1 MRQFRRQIISKKR
14 GEIMISISKKYTRFS
29 AWLVFFLFPF
39 LLHGCA
45 GVEGRATQPAGA
57 VNQCVLIDTD
67 FDIDDM
73 MAIPLV
79 IGHKH
84 VAAIV
89 TSEGYTKPE
98 LGAAALS
105 RLIAEPNQ
113 RPIPVIAGAS
123 THLDE
128 KKIVSEW
135 GQFVLQYRDLMNRIN
150 NFTVSAMPPADVRPD
165 YTAQVVKAVSN
176 CKSVEVL
183 IIGTFSS
190 FVHYSPQIE
199 SKIGRVVIMGKALE
213 GDTTQRPGN
222 FSFNC
227 EYDMPACKKVFYEQ
241 LPKYQYV
248 YVDVPR
254 SKCDTTPNS
263 VGCKGTVYGPTLN
276 MVKNLDSQGL
286 PNTLKKVLL
295 GYTDSWNLD
304 TWPNK
309 IYGGKSLLW
318 DQSAALYMVYPEIFK
333 KLGGP
338 SGHFEAAV
346 SPEEFRAKWTEATNQ
361 AKTYK

>member
-1 MRQFRRQIISKKR
+1 MKAF
-14 GEIMISISKKYTRFS
+14 GEIMKFIAKNNFRPIVWLSLAFVSI
-29 AWLVFFLFPF
+29 LM
-39 LLHGCA
+39 HGCA
-45 GVEGRATQPAGA
+45 SVDERNTQSTAL
-57 VNQCVLIDTD
+57 VNQCVLVDTD

-79 IGHKH
+79 IGNKH
-84 VAAIV
+84 VAAFV

-113 RPIPVIAGAS
+113 RHIPVIIGAS

-150 NFTVSAMPPADVRPD
+150 NFTVSGMPPAGVQAD
-165 YTAQVVKAVSN
+165 YKNQVVKAVSN
-176 CKSVEVL
+176 CKTVDVL

-190 FVHYSPQIE
+190 FVNYSPAIE
-199 SKIGRVVIMGKALE
+199 SKINHVVIMGKALE

-241 LPKYQYV
+241 LPKYKYT

-254 SKCDTTPNS
+254 SKCDTTPNQ
-263 VGCKGTVYGPTLN
+263 GACKGTVYGPTLE
-276 MVKNLDSQGL
+276 MVKNLHSEGL
-286 PNTLKKVLL
+286 PNTLKQVLL
-295 GYTDSWNLD
+295 GYTNSWNLD

-338 SGHFEAAV
+338 NGHFEAAV
-346 SPEEFRAKWTEATNQ
+346 SPQEFRAKWTEATNQ

>member
-1 MRQFRRQIISKKR
+1 MKNFIKKNFRI
-14 GEIMISISKKYTRFS
+14 F
-29 AWLVFFLFPF
+29 AWMTIG
-39 LLHGCA
+39 LLPLLMHGCA
-45 GVEGRATQPAGA
+45 SVNESQTTKTAA

-67 FDIDDM
+67 YDIDDM

-113 RPIPVIAGAS
+113 RHIPVIIGAS

-128 KKIVSEW
+128 KKIVTDW
-135 GQFVLQYRDLMNRIN
+135 GQFVLQYRSLMNRNN
-150 NFTVSAMPPADVRPD
+150 NFTVSAMPPSAHQLD
-165 YTAQVVKAVSN
+165 YKKQVVQAVSN
-176 CKSVEVL
+176 CKSVDVL
-183 IIGTFSS
+183 MIGTFSS
-190 FVHYSPQIE
+190 FVHYSPLIE
-199 SKIGRVVIMGKALE
+199 SKINQVVIMGKALE

-227 EYDMPACKKVFYEQ
+227 EYDMPACKKAFYEQ
-241 LPKYQYV
+241 LPKYKYV

-254 SKCDTTPNS
+254 STCDSTPNQQ
-263 VGCKGTVYGPTLN
+263 GCKGTVYGPTLG
-276 MVKNLDSQGL
+276 MVKKLDAEGL
-286 PNTLKKVLL
+286 PNTLKQVLL
-295 GYTDSWNLD
+295 GYTNSWNLD

-309 IYGGKSLLW
+309 VYGGKTLLW
-318 DQSAALYMVYPEIFK
+318 DQTAALYMVYPEIFK

-338 SGHFEAAV
+338 KGHFSPAV
-346 SPEEFRAKWTEATNQ
+346 SPEELRAKWTEATNQ

>member
-1 MRQFRRQIISKKR
+1 MKNFIKKNFRL
-14 GEIMISISKKYTRFS
+14 F
-29 AWLVFFLFPF
+29 AWMTIGLMP
-39 LLHGCA
+39 LLMHGCA
-45 GVEGRATQPAGA
+45 SVNESQTTKTAA

-67 FDIDDM
+67 YDIDDM

-84 VAAIV
+84 VVAIV

-113 RPIPVIAGAS
+113 RHIPVIIGAS

-128 KKIVSEW
+128 KKIVTDW
-135 GQFVLQYRDLMNRIN
+135 GQFVLQYRSLMNRNN
-150 NFTVSAMPPADVRPD
+150 NFTVSAMPPSAHQLD
-165 YTAQVVKAVSN
+165 YKKQVVQAVSN
-176 CKSVEVL
+176 CKSVDVL

-190 FVHYSPQIE
+190 FVHYSPLIE
-199 SKIGRVVIMGKALE
+199 SKINQVVIMGKALE

-227 EYDMPACKKVFYEQ
+227 EYDMPACKKAFYEQ
-241 LPKYQYV
+241 LPKYKYV

-254 SKCDTTPNS
+254 STCDSTPNQQ
-263 VGCKGTVYGPTLN
+263 GCKGTVYGPTLD
-276 MVKNLDSQGL
+276 MVKKLDAEGL
-286 PNTLKKVLL
+286 PNTLKQVLL
-295 GYTDSWNLD
+295 GYTNSWNLD

-309 IYGGKSLLW
+309 VYGGKTLLW
-318 DQSAALYMVYPEIFK
+318 DQTAALYMVYPEIFK

-338 SGHFEAAV
+338 KGHFSPAV
-346 SPEEFRAKWTEATNQ
+346 SPEELRAKWTEATNQ

>member
-1 MRQFRRQIISKKR
+1 MKKNL
-14 GEIMISISKKYTRFS
+14 IKNKYRLFT
-29 AWLVFFLFPF
+29 WLTIGLMP
-39 LLHGCA
+39 LLMHGCA
-45 GVEGRATQPAGA
+45 S
-57 VNQCVLIDTD
+57 VNESQTSNTALVDQCVLIDTD

-84 VAAIV
+84 VVAIV
-89 TSEGYTKPE
+89 TSEGYTKPD
-98 LGAAALS
+98 LGASALS

-113 RPIPVIAGAS
+113 RHIPVIIGAS
-123 THLDE
+123 TNLDE
-128 KKIVSEW
+128 KKIVSDW
-135 GQFVLQYRDLMNRIN
+135 GQFVLQYRTLMNRLN
-150 NFTVSAMPPADVRPD
+150 HYTVTAMPPSTNQLD
-165 YTAQVVKAVSN
+165 YKKQVTQAVSN
-176 CKSVEVL
+176 CKSVDIL

-190 FVHYSPQIE
+190 FVHYSPLIE
-199 SKIGRVVIMGKALE
+199 SKINQVVIMGKALE

-227 EYDMPACKKVFYEQ
+227 EYDMPACKKAFYEQ
-241 LPKYQYV
+241 LPKYKYV

-254 SKCDTTPNS
+254 SKCDSTPNS
-263 VGCKGTVYGPTLN
+263 PQCKGTVYGPTLD
-276 MVKNLDSQGL
+276 MAKKLDGEGL
-286 PNTLKKVLL
+286 PNTLKQVLL
-295 GYTDSWNLD
+295 GHSNSWNLD

-309 IYGGKSLLW
+309 IYGGKTLLW

-333 KLGGP
+333 KVGGP
-338 SGHFEAAV
+338 KGHFEPAV

>member
-1 MRQFRRQIISKKR
+1 MKYSIKDNFR
-14 GEIMISISKKYTRFS
+14 FFV
-29 AWLVFFLFPF
+29 WLTIGLMSLFI
-39 LLHGCA
+39 HGCA
-45 GVEGRATQPAGA
+45 SVNESQTSKTAA

-89 TSEGYTKPE
+89 TSEGYTKPD

-113 RPIPVIAGAS
+113 RNIPVIIGAS

-135 GQFVLQYRDLMNRIN
+135 GQFVLQYRTLMNRLN
-150 NFTVSAMPPADVRPD
+150 NFTITAMPPSAKQVD
-165 YTAQVVKAVSN
+165 YKTEVTQAVSN
-176 CKSVEVL
+176 CKSVDIL

-190 FVHYSPQIE
+190 FVEYSPLIE
-199 SKIGRVVIMGKALE
+199 SKINQVVIMGKALE

-227 EYDMPACKKVFYEQ
+227 EYDMPACKKAFYEQ
-241 LPKYQYV
+241 LPKYKYV

-263 VGCKGTVYGPTLN
+263 PQCKGTVYGPTLK
-276 MVKNLDSQGL
+276 MAKKLDAEGL
-286 PNTLKKVLL
+286 PNTLKQVLL
-295 GYTDSWNLD
+295 GYTNSWNLD

-338 SGHFEAAV
+338 EGHFESAV

>member
-1 MRQFRRQIISKKR
+1 MLKFNNYLQLFVRIVFIISLILLQGCVR
-14 GEIMISISKKYTRFS
+14 GESRQVQSSNAI
-29 AWLVFFLFPF
+29 
-39 LLHGCA
+39 
-45 GVEGRATQPAGA
+45 
-57 VNQCVLIDTD
+57 NQCVLIDTD

-79 IGHKH
+79 IGNRH
-84 VAAIV
+84 VVALI

-113 RPIPVIAGAS
+113 RHIPVIIGAS

-128 KKIVSEW
+128 NKILSKW
-135 GQFVLQYRDLMNRIN
+135 GSFVLQYRELMNRLN
-150 NFTVSAMPPADVRPD
+150 HFATLAMPPAIVNSD
-165 YTAQVVKAVSN
+165 YTDQVLRTVSN

-190 FVHYSPQIE
+190 FVNYSSKIE
-199 SKIGRVVIMGKALE
+199 SKISRVVIMGKALE
-213 GDTTQRPGN
+213 GDATQNRGN

-227 EYDMPACKKVFYEQ
+227 EYDLSACKKVFYEQ

-254 SKCDTTPNS
+254 SKCDNAPNRDD
-263 VGCKGTVYGPTLN
+263 CKGTVYGPTLD
-276 MVKNLDSQGL
+276 MVNNLDSQGL
-286 PNTLKKVLL
+286 PNTLKIVLL
-295 GYTDSWNLD
+295 ENPDSWNMN

-309 IYGGKSLLW
+309 IYGGKTLLW
-318 DQSAALYMVYPEIFK
+318 DQSAALYMIYPELFK
-333 KLGGP
+333 KIGGP
-338 SGHFEAAV
+338 GGHYEAAV
-346 SPEEFRAKWTEATNQ
+346 SPEEFRAKWTQATNQ

>member
-1 MRQFRRQIISKKR
+1 MKGSD
-14 GEIMISISKKYTRFS
+14 EIMKFMAKSSFRLF
-29 AWLVFFLFPF
+29 AWLSLACVSILM
-39 LLHGCA
+39 HGCA
-45 GVEGRATQPAGA
+45 SVDDRNTLNKAS

-113 RPIPVIAGAS
+113 RHIPVIIGAS

-128 KKIVSEW
+128 KKIVSDW
-135 GQFVLQYRDLMNRIN
+135 GQFVLQYRELMNRLN
-150 NFTVSAMPPADVRPD
+150 NFTDTALPPHSAQTD
-165 YTAQVVKAVSN
+165 YKNQVVKALSS

-190 FVHYSPQIE
+190 FVNYSPLIE
-199 SKIGRVVIMGKALE
+199 SKINHIVIMGKALE
-213 GDTTQRPGN
+213 GNTTQRPDN

-227 EYDMPACKKVFYEQ
+227 EYDMTACKKVFYEQ
-241 LPKYQYV
+241 LPQYKYT

-254 SKCDTTPNS
+254 SKCDTTPNQD
-263 VGCKGTVYGPTLN
+263 GCKGKVYGPTLD
-276 MVKNLDSQGL
+276 MVRNLDSEGL

-295 GYTDSWNLD
+295 GNTDSWNLD

-309 IYGGKSLLW
+309 IYGGKTLLW

-333 KLGGP
+333 KVGGP
-338 SGHFEAAV
+338 NGHFEAAV
-346 SPEEFRAKWTEATNQ
+346 SPQEFRAKWTEATNQ

>member
-1 MRQFRRQIISKKR
+1 MKILAKNKFWSL
-14 GEIMISISKKYTRFS
+14 G
-29 AWLVFFLFPF
+29 WLSLVLVS
-39 LLHGCA
+39 LLMHGCA
-45 GVEGRATQPAGA
+45 SVDERKPQTTAA

-79 IGHKH
+79 IGNKH

-89 TSEGYTKPE
+89 TSEGYTKPD

-113 RPIPVIAGAS
+113 RHIPVIIGQS

-128 KKIVSEW
+128 KKIISDW
-135 GQFVLQYRDLMNRIN
+135 GQFVLQYRELMNRLN
-150 NFTVSAMPPADVRPD
+150 HFTDSAMPPSSGQAD
-165 YTAQVVKAVSN
+165 YKNQVAKAVTE
-176 CKSVEVL
+176 CKTVEVL

-190 FVHYSPQIE
+190 FVNYSPLIE
-199 SKIGRVVIMGKALE
+199 SKINHVVIMGKALE

-241 LPKYQYV
+241 LPKYKYT

-254 SKCDTTPNS
+254 SKCDTTPNQE
-263 VGCKGTVYGPTLN
+263 GCKGTVYGPTLE
-276 MVKNLDSQGL
+276 MVKNLDSEGL
-286 PNTLKKVLL
+286 PNTLKQVLL
-295 GYTDSWNLD
+295 GHAESWNLD

-309 IYGGKSLLW
+309 RYGGKSLLW

-338 SGHFEAAV
+338 EGHFEAAI
-346 SPEEFRAKWTEATNQ
+346 SPQAFRAKWTEATNE